1 MGIADRNFRPWGA
14 SCKCLKPKVSHLWE
28 FRACDVERPA
38 PQDMRRGALKV
49 LRSELFEVS
58 SNLEATTA
66 MTAYVIEVFGS
77 L

>member
-1 MGIADRNFRPWGA
+1 MSKTQSFTPLGVQSLGCRADA
-14 SCKCLKPKVSHLWE
+14 L
-28 FRACDVERPA
+28 
-38 PQDMRRGALKV
+38 PQYLRRGALKV
-49 LRSELFEVS
+49 LRSEVFEIS

>member
-1 MGIADRNFRPWGA
+1 VVCKLQLSKTQSFTHLGLQSLRYRADA
-14 SCKCLKPKVSHLWE
+14 LL
-28 FRACDVERPA
+28 
-38 PQDMRRGALKV
+38 QDLRRGALKA
-49 LRSELFEVS
+49 LRSGLFEVS